1 LLKGHTAHPTGR
13 DVLANWVRIPLP
25 SDATRSGWVSV
36 MSQFTEVTGELD
48 SLPEIEPTEWP
59 RLASLRNCTYHQMLI
74 QPGGVIIPS
83 IISFPENDVRVNP
96 GSYAVLDV
104 EVDDYPEVLSAQ
116 ISEGMTVDIVTDGSG
131 EKRKCPVQ

>member
-1 LLKGHTAHPTGR
+1 
-13 DVLANWVRIPLP
+13 
-25 SDATRSGWVSV
+25 

-131 EKRKCPVQ
+131 EKKKCPVQ